1 MKYRSL
7 RRSLLTALAFGLAA
21 PAVAQ
26 PGPPPPHPGD
36 MTPGMPP
43 LGTVDA
49 DGHYYGDARP
59 DSGPDPRPEWR
70 GDRPGMPQGQMTHGY
85 DRAGYDRA
93 GYEQARGDWL
103 AECRRNHGNGNRVG
117 GAVIGGVVGGVIGNR
132 IAGRGNR
139 TIGTVGGAAVGA
151 IAGGA
156 IGSAADRRSA
166 RDYCEAYLERNTTW
180 QSGPGYGQ
188 GGSSYGYA
196 PMTVMVPVMMAQAP
210 GGQREC
216 TTTVVTEEYVT
227 ETPQRHTMRRMI
239 PRRMLVAPRA
249 TPVRDKRVR
258 IN

>member
-1 MKYRSL
+1 MKFRSL

-21 PAVAQ
+21 PAMAQ
-26 PGPPPPHPGD
+26 PGPPLPP
-36 MTPGMPP
+36 PGMPP

-59 DSGPDPRPEWR
+59 GYDADPRPEWH
-70 GDRPGMPQGQMTHGY
+70 GDDSHMPQPQMAANY
-85 DRAGYDRA
+85 DQGGYDRA

-103 AECRRNHGNGNRVG
+103 AECRRNHGNGNRIG

-139 TIGTVGGAAVGA
+139 TIGTVAGAAVGA
-151 IAGGA
+151 VAGGA
-156 IGSAADRRSA
+156 IGSTADRRSA

-180 QSGPGYGQ
+180 QSGSGYNQGGYG
-188 GGSSYGYA
+188 YGYA

-210 GGQREC
+210 AGQREC
-216 TTTVVTEEYVT
+216 TTTVVTEEFVT
-227 ETPQRHTMRRMI
+227 EAPQRIMLRRMI
-239 PRRMLVAPRA
+239 PRRVPVARHA
-249 TPVRDKRVR
+249 APVHDKRVR